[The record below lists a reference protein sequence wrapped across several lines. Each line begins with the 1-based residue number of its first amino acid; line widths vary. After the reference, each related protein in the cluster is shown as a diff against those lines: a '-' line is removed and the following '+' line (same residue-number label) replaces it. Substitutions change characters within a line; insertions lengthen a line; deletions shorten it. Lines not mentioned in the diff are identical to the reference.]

1 MNENESKY
9 YSPEEIRKI
18 QERGVQIPDLRSVL
32 IAREVKPEH
41 ILPGCIIHPFSR
53 ISGAKTQIHSAAQI
67 GVDGPATIENSWI
80 GENAIVGNLGPVTL
94 KDTVVGPQTIL
105 GSGVAENAVF
115 LGKETM
121 INDFTTGFGFRVRK
135 GSLYEEDSS
144 SAQHT
149 DTKMTVLFPW
159 TTLGS
164 NINFCDALI
173 SGGTGP
179 ELGYFSEVGSG
190 SIHFNFTI
198 RGDKATASLF
208 GDVCQGLFLDQDR
221 LFIGGNNTLLG
232 PIKADFGVMTAAGSR
247 SNGILSPGLN
257 FGHSLPKGKIDYEPR
272 IFSGALGIV
281 TKQVDLLAE
290 LTALFHWYQQ
300 VRIGCISQTT
310 EQKFVY
316 ESGLNIV
323 ELNYKERLFQLGR
336 YVEALEGSLSIFSGS
351 NKISK
356 KETAEQRQLLEKWPK
371 IQQQLAT
378 PKAFELLIPESLT
391 NAIARKLAEGKLDYT
406 VIIKGMDIE
415 GKQKGKDW
423 LNTIASGVRNIINSE
438 IAMDG

>member
-9 YSPEEIRKI
+9 YSIEEIRKF
-18 QERGVQIPDLRSVL
+18 QERGVQVLDSSSVF
-32 IAREVKPEH
+32 ISRDVEPEN
-41 ILPGCIIHPFSR
+41 ILPGCIIHPCSR
-53 ISGAKTQIHSAAQI
+53 ISGAKTQIHSSAHI
-67 GVDGPATIENSWI
+67 GVSGPATIENSWI

-190 SIHFNFTI
+190 SIHFNYSI

-208 GDVCQGLFLDQDR
+208 GDACQGSFLDQAR

-232 PIKADFGVMTAAGSR
+232 PIKADFGVMTAAGAR
-247 SNGILSPGLN
+247 INGTLSPGLN
-257 FGHSLPKGKIDYEPR
+257 FGHSTPKGKIDYDSR
-272 IFSGALGIV
+272 RFSGALGIV
-281 TKQVDLLAE
+281 TKQIDFLAE
-290 LTALFHWYQQ
+290 LTALYHWYKQI
-300 VRIGCISQTT
+300 RIGCISKTP
-310 EQKFVY
+310 EKKFLY
-316 ESGLNIV
+316 EAGLMMI
-323 ELNYKERLFQLGR
+323 ELNFQERLFQLNR
-336 YVEALEGSLSIFSGS
+336 YVEVLEGSLSLFGNS
-351 NKISK
+351 KKVSK
-356 KETAEQRQLLEKWPK
+356 KETAKQRQLLEKWPK
-371 IQQQLAT
+371 LQIQLAT
-378 PKAFELLIPESLT
+378 PKAFELLAPESLT
-391 NAIARKLAEGKLDYT
+391 NCIVQQIAEAKLEYT
-406 VIIKGMDIE
+406 VIIKGLSHE
-415 GKQKGKDW
+415 GKKEGKEW
-423 LNTIASGVRNIINSE
+423 LNTIANGVRNIFNSE
-438 IAMDG
+438 IVVAG

>member
-9 YSPEEIRKI
+9 YSIEEIRKF
-18 QERGVQIPDLRSVL
+18 QERGVRVL
-32 IAREVKPEH
+32 DSSSIFISRDVEPEN
-41 ILPGCIIHPFSR
+41 ILPGCIIHPCSR
-53 ISGAKTQIHSAAQI
+53 ISGAKTQIHSSAHI
-67 GVDGPATIENSWI
+67 GVSGPATIENSWI

-105 GSGVAENAVF
+105 GSGIAENAVF

-179 ELGYFSEVGSG
+179 ELGDFSEVGSG
-190 SIHFNFTI
+190 SIHFNYSI

-208 GDVCQGLFLDQDR
+208 GDVSQGLFLDQAR
-221 LFIGGNNTLLG
+221 IFIGGNNTLLG
-232 PIKADFGVMTAAGSR
+232 PIKGDFGVMTAAGVR
-247 SNGILSPGLN
+247 IKGTLSSGLN
-257 FGHSLPKGKIDYEPR
+257 FGHSLPKGDIDYDSR
-272 IFSGALGIV
+272 IFSGAVGIV
-281 TKQVDLLAE
+281 TKQVDVLAE

-300 VRIGCISQTT
+300 IRIGCISQTT
-310 EQKFVY
+310 EQQFLY
-316 ESGLNIV
+316 GAGLKIV
-323 ELNYKERLFQLGR
+323 ELNYQERLFQLNR
-336 YVEALEGSLSIFSGS
+336 YVEALEGSLSICNR
-351 NKISK
+351 NKKVSK
-356 KETAEQRQLLEKWPK
+356 KETADQKQLLVKWSK

-378 PKAFELLIPESLT
+378 PNAFELLVPESLT
-391 NAIARKLAEGKLDYT
+391 NSIYRQLAEGKFKYT
-406 VIIKGMDIE
+406 ALIKGLAPED
-415 GKQKGKDW
+415 KLKGKVW
-423 LNTIASGVRNIINSE
+423 LNTIANGVRNIFNSGIVME
-438 IAMDG
+438 G

>member
-18 QERGVQIPDLRSVL
+18 QERGVQIPDLRSVF
-32 IAREVKPEH
+32 IAREVKPEN

-53 ISGAKTQIHSAAQI
+53 ISGAKTQIHSSAHI
-67 GVDGPATIENSWI
+67 GLSGPATIENSWI

-232 PIKADFGVMTAAGSR
+232 PIKADFGVMTAAGAR
-247 SNGILSPGLN
+247 INGTLSPGLN
-257 FGHSLPKGKIDYEPR
+257 FGHSTPKGKIDYDSR
-272 IFSGALGIV
+272 RFSGALGIV
-281 TKQVDLLAE
+281 TKQIDFLAE
-290 LTALFHWYQQ
+290 LTALYHWYKQI
-300 VRIGCISQTT
+300 RIGCISKTP
-310 EQKFVY
+310 EKKFLY
-316 ESGLNIV
+316 EAGLMMI
-323 ELNYKERLFQLGR
+323 ELNFQERLFQLNR
-336 YVEALEGSLSIFSGS
+336 
-351 NKISK
+351 
-356 KETAEQRQLLEKWPK
+356 
-371 IQQQLAT
+371 
-378 PKAFELLIPESLT
+378 
-391 NAIARKLAEGKLDYT
+391 
-406 VIIKGMDIE
+406 
-415 GKQKGKDW
+415 
-423 LNTIASGVRNIINSE
+423 
-438 IAMDG
+438 

>member
-32 IAREVKPEH
+32 IAREVKPEN
-41 ILPGCIIHPFSR
+41 ILPGCIIHPCSR
-53 ISGAKTQIHSAAQI
+53 ISGAKTQIHSSAHI
-67 GVDGPATIENSWI
+67 GVSGPATIENSWI

-257 FGHSLPKGKIDYEPR
+257 FGHSLTKGKIDYEPR

-323 ELNYKERLFQLGR
+323 ELNYQERLFQLSR

-351 NKISK
+351 NKMSK

-371 IQQQLAT
+371 IQQ
-378 PKAFELLIPESLT
+378 
-391 NAIARKLAEGKLDYT
+391 
-406 VIIKGMDIE
+406 
-415 GKQKGKDW
+415 
-423 LNTIASGVRNIINSE
+423 
-438 IAMDG
+438 

>member
-190 SIHFNFTI
+190 SIHFNYSI

-208 GDVCQGLFLDQDR
+208 GDACQGLFLDQAR

-232 PIKADFGVMTAAGSR
+232 PIKADFGVMTAAGAR
-247 SNGILSPGLN
+247 INGTLSPGLN
-257 FGHSLPKGKIDYEPR
+257 FGHSTPRDKIDYDSR
-272 IFSGALGIV
+272 RFSGALGIV
-281 TKQVDLLAE
+281 TKQIDFLAE
-290 LTALFHWYQQ
+290 LTALYHWYKQI
-300 VRIGCISQTT
+300 RIGCISKTP
-310 EQKFVY
+310 EKKFLY
-316 ESGLNIV
+316 EAGLMMI
-323 ELNYKERLFQLGR
+323 ELNFQERLFQLNR
-336 YVEALEGSLSIFSGS
+336 YVEVLEGSLSLFGNS
-351 NKISK
+351 KKVSK
-356 KETAEQRQLLEKWPK
+356 KETAKQRQLLEKWPK
-371 IQQQLAT
+371 LQIQLAT
-378 PKAFELLIPESLT
+378 PKAFELLAPESLT
-391 NAIARKLAEGKLDYT
+391 NCIVQQIAEAKLEYT
-406 VIIKGMDIE
+406 VIIKGLSTE
-415 GKQKGKDW
+415 GKQEGKEW
-423 LNTIASGVRNIINSE
+423 LNTIANGVRNIFNSE
-438 IAMDG
+438 IVVAG

>member
-9 YSPEEIRKI
+9 YSIEEIRKF
-18 QERGVQIPDLRSVL
+18 QERGVQVLDSRSIFISRDV
-32 IAREVKPEH
+32 EPEN
-41 ILPGCIIHPFSR
+41 ILPGCIIHPCSR
-53 ISGAKTQIHSAAQI
+53 ISGAKTQIHSSANI
-67 GVDGPATIENSWI
+67 GVSGPATIENSWI

-208 GDVCQGLFLDQDR
+208 GDACQGLFLDQDR

-232 PIKADFGVMTAAGSR
+232 PIKADFGVMTAAGAR
-247 SNGILSPGLN
+247 INGTLAPGLN

-272 IFSGALGIV
+272 KFSGA
-281 TKQVDLLAE
+281 
-290 LTALFHWYQQ
+290 
-300 VRIGCISQTT
+300 
-310 EQKFVY
+310 
-316 ESGLNIV
+316 
-323 ELNYKERLFQLGR
+323 
-336 YVEALEGSLSIFSGS
+336 
-351 NKISK
+351 
-356 KETAEQRQLLEKWPK
+356 
-371 IQQQLAT
+371 
-378 PKAFELLIPESLT
+378 
-391 NAIARKLAEGKLDYT
+391 
-406 VIIKGMDIE
+406 
-415 GKQKGKDW
+415 
-423 LNTIASGVRNIINSE
+423 
-438 IAMDG
+438 

>member
-1 MNENESKY
+1 MSEEELSLH
-9 YSPEEIRKI
+9 SQEEIRGLR
-18 QERGVQIPDLRSVL
+18 ERGVQIQDVNSIHVG
-32 IAREVKPEH
+32 REVQLEN
-41 ILPGCIIHPFSR
+41 ISPGCTIYPFVRIIGPE
-53 ISGAKTQIHSAAQI
+53 TQIHSGAQI
-67 GVDGPATIENSWI
+67 GVRGSVTLENSWI
-80 GENAIVGNLGPVTL
+80 GENAVVGSLGPVTL
-94 KDTVVGPQTIL
+94 KDTVVGPKSVL
-105 GSGVAENAVF
+105 GSGVAEQAVF

-121 INDFTTGFGFRVRK
+121 VNDFTTGYGFRIRK

-159 TTLGS
+159 NTLGS

-173 SGGTGP
+173 AGGTGP
-179 ELGYFSEVGSG
+179 ELGNFSEVGSG
-190 SIHFNFTI
+190 SIHFNYSI

-208 GDVCQGLFLDQDR
+208 GDVYQGVFLDQER

-232 PIKADFGVMTAAGSR
+232 PIKADFGVMTAAGAR
-247 SNGILSPGLN
+247 IKGTLSPGLN
-257 FGHSLPKGKIDYEPR
+257 FGHSTPKGKIDYDSR
-272 IFSGALGIV
+272 RFSGALGIV
-281 TKQVDLLAE
+281 TKQIDFLAE

-323 ELNYKERLFQLGR
+323 ELNYKERLFQLSR

-351 NKISK
+351 NKMSK

-423 LNTIASGVRNIINSE
+423 LNTIANGVRNIINSE

>member
-1 MNENESKY
+1 MSEEELSLH
-9 YSPEEIRKI
+9 SQEEIRGLR
-18 QERGVQIPDLRSVL
+18 ERGVQIQDVNSIHVG
-32 IAREVKPEH
+32 REVQLEH
-41 ILPGCIIHPFSR
+41 ISPGCTIYPFVRIIGPE
-53 ISGAKTQIHSAAQI
+53 TQIHSGAQI
-67 GVDGPATIENSWI
+67 GVRGSVTLENSWI
-80 GENAIVGNLGPVTL
+80 GENAVVGSLGPVTL
-94 KDTVVGPQTIL
+94 KDTVVGPKSVL
-105 GSGVAENAVF
+105 GSGVAEQAVF

-121 INDFTTGFGFRVRK
+121 VNDFTTGYGFRIRK

-159 TTLGS
+159 NTLGS

-173 SGGTGP
+173 AGGTGP
-179 ELGYFSEVGSG
+179 ELGNFSEVCSG
-190 SIHFNFTI
+190 SIHFNYSI

-208 GDVCQGLFLDQDR
+208 GDVYQGVFLDQER

-232 PIKADFGVMTAAGSR
+232 PIKADFGVMTAAGAR
-247 SNGILSPGLN
+247 INGTLAPGLN

-272 IFSGALGIV
+272 IFSGAVGIV
-281 TKQVDLLAE
+281 TKQVNVLAE

-323 ELNYKERLFQLGR
+323 ELNYQERLFQLSR
-336 YVEALEGSLSIFSGS
+336 YVEALEGSLSILSGS
-351 NKISK
+351 NKMSK
-356 KETAEQRQLLEKWPK
+356 KEMAEQRQLLEKWPK

-415 GKQKGKDW
+415 GKQKGKGW
-423 LNTIASGVRNIINSE
+423 LNTIANGVRNIINSE

>member
-1 MNENESKY
+1 MSEEELSLH
-9 YSPEEIRKI
+9 SQEEIRGLR
-18 QERGVQIPDLRSVL
+18 ERGVQIQDVNSIHVG
-32 IAREVKPEH
+32 REVQLEH
-41 ILPGCIIHPFSR
+41 ISPGCTIYPFVRIIGPE
-53 ISGAKTQIHSAAQI
+53 TQIHSGAQI
-67 GVDGPATIENSWI
+67 GVRGSVTLENSWI
-80 GENAIVGNLGPVTL
+80 GENAVVGSLGSVTL
-94 KDTVVGPQTIL
+94 KDTVVGPKSVL
-105 GSGVAENAVF
+105 GSGVAEQAVF

-121 INDFTTGFGFRVRK
+121 VNDFTTGYGFRIRK

-159 TTLGS
+159 NTLGS

-173 SGGTGP
+173 AGGTGP
-179 ELGYFSEVGSG
+179 ELGNFSEVGSG
-190 SIHFNFTI
+190 SIHFNYSI

-208 GDVCQGLFLDQDR
+208 GDVYQGVFLDQER

-232 PIKADFGVMTAAGSR
+232 PIKADFGVMTAAGAR
-247 SNGILSPGLN
+247 INGTLAPGLN

-272 IFSGALGIV
+272 IFSGAVGIV
-281 TKQVDLLAE
+281 TKQVDVLAE

-415 GKQKGKDW
+415 GKQKGKVW
-423 LNTIASGVRNIINSE
+423 LNTIANGVRNIINSE

>member
-190 SIHFNFTI
+190 SIHFNYSI

-208 GDVCQGLFLDQDR
+208 GDACQGSFLDQAR

-232 PIKADFGVMTAAGSR
+232 PIKADFGVMTAAGAR
-247 SNGILSPGLN
+247 INGTLSPGLN
-257 FGHSLPKGKIDYEPR
+257 FGHSTPKGKIDYDSR
-272 IFSGALGIV
+272 RFSGALGIV
-281 TKQVDLLAE
+281 TKQIDFLAE
-290 LTALFHWYQQ
+290 LTALYHWYKQI
-300 VRIGCISQTT
+300 RIGCISKTP
-310 EQKFVY
+310 EKKFLY
-316 ESGLNIV
+316 EAGLMMI
-323 ELNYKERLFQLGR
+323 ELNFQERLFQLNR
-336 YVEALEGSLSIFSGS
+336 YVEVLEGSLSLFGNS
-351 NKISK
+351 KKVSK
-356 KETAEQRQLLEKWPK
+356 KETAKQRQLLEKWPK
-371 IQQQLAT
+371 LQIQLAT
-378 PKAFELLIPESLT
+378 PKAFELLAPESLT
-391 NAIARKLAEGKLDYT
+391 NCIVQQISEAKLEYT
-406 VIIKGMDIE
+406 VIIKGLSPE
-415 GKQKGKDW
+415 GKQEGKEW
-423 LNTIASGVRNIINSE
+423 LNTIANGVRNIFNSE
-438 IAMDG
+438 IVVAG

>member
-159 TTLGS
+159 NTLGS
-164 NINFCDALI
+164 NINFGDALI
-173 SGGTGP
+173 AGGTGP
-179 ELGYFSEVGSG
+179 ELGDFSEVGSG
-190 SIHFNFTI
+190 SIHFNYSI

-208 GDVCQGLFLDQDR
+208 GDVYQGVFLDQER

-232 PIKADFGVMTAAGSR
+232 PIKADFGVMTAAGAR
-247 SNGILSPGLN
+247 INGILSPGLN
-257 FGHSLPKGKIDYEPR
+257 FGHSTPKGKIDYDSR
-272 IFSGALGIV
+272 RFSGALGIV
-281 TKQVDLLAE
+281 TKQIDFLAE
-290 LTALFHWYQQ
+290 LTALYHWYKQI
-300 VRIGCISQTT
+300 RIGCISKTP
-310 EQKFVY
+310 EKKFLY
-316 ESGLNIV
+316 EAGLMMI
-323 ELNYKERLFQLGR
+323 ELNFQERLFQLNR
-336 YVEALEGSLSIFSGS
+336 YVEVLEGSLSLFGNS
-351 NKISK
+351 KKVSK
-356 KETAEQRQLLEKWPK
+356 KETAKQRQLLEKWPK
-371 IQQQLAT
+371 LQIQLAT
-378 PKAFELLIPESLT
+378 PKAFELLAPESLT
-391 NAIARKLAEGKLDYT
+391 NCIVQQIAEAKLEYT
-406 VIIKGMDIE
+406 VIIKGLSPE
-415 GKQKGKDW
+415 GKQEGKEW
-423 LNTIASGVRNIINSE
+423 LNTIANGVRNIFNSE
-438 IAMDG
+438 IIVAG

>member
-9 YSPEEIRKI
+9 YSSEEIQKI

-159 TTLGS
+159 NTLGS

-173 SGGTGP
+173 AGGTGP
-179 ELGYFSEVGSG
+179 ELGNFSEVGSG
-190 SIHFNFTI
+190 SIHFNYSI

-208 GDVCQGLFLDQDR
+208 GDVYQGVFLDQER

-232 PIKADFGVMTAAGSR
+232 PIKADFGVMTAAGAR
-247 SNGILSPGLN
+247 IKGTLSPGLN
-257 FGHSLPKGKIDYEPR
+257 FGHSTPKGKIDYDSR
-272 IFSGALGIV
+272 RFSGALGIV
-281 TKQVDLLAE
+281 TKQIDFLAE

-300 VRIGCISQTT
+300 VRIGCISKTT

-316 ESGLNIV
+316 ESGLSIV
-323 ELNYKERLFQLGR
+323 ELNYKERLFQLSR

-351 NKISK
+351 NKMSK

-391 NAIARKLAEGKLDYT
+391 NAIARKIAEGILDYT

-423 LNTIASGVRNIINSE
+423 LNTIANGVRNIINSE